1 MKSFISPAQLK
12 SSLDAHSI
20 IGLCAGGL
28 MYLICLSG
36 TLAVFADYFER
47 WEQPLVAEFS
57 HYDGQSITTAIEGY
71 RQRTGQFADSLY
83 VVLPSDSQPRMHVS
97 GNQKEWYLQADGS
110 LGEPV
115 IEGWTHMLRKLH
127 YYLHLPH
134 TFGLLITG
142 ILGALLLALIISG
155 IVAHPRIFKDA
166 FSLRLGGTRRLEQAD
181 IHNRLS
187 VWGLPFHLMIGI
199 TGAFFGLLGPLLF
212 VSAAVFYEGD
222 RQALIEDIYGADPV
236 LDAPVVALDIAR
248 ILDTQQ
254 QRFPQAK
261 PIFIVAQKLG
271 TAQQF
276 VEIAATLP
284 GRLIYAEMYRYTA
297 DGQYL
302 NTQGLADGPLGRQAL
317 YSVYRLHFG
326 HFGSLWVAVVYG
338 LLGLA
343 LTVIAASG
351 INIWLARRGGRNWIN
366 DVWAA
371 TVWGLPLALSL
382 SAFASVMLGLSALF
396 SFIATSLLAL
406 VFCLQRGDE
415 QRSARHLKAALA
427 LSLLILSAGFFL
439 HFPEPVARQLGTAMA
454 LILTGLASGILL
466 LIKTGRPLRPLPNA
480 EKSPEKSRS

>member
-57 HYDGQSITTAIEGY
+57 HYDGQTITTAIEGY

-115 IEGWTHMLRKLH
+115 VEGWTHMLRKLH

-284 GRLIYAEMYRYTA
+284 GRLIYAEMYRYTV

-302 NTQGLADGPLGRQAL
+302 DTQGLADGPLGRQAV

-326 HFGSLWVAVVYG
+326 HFGSLWVPVVYG

>member
-57 HYDGQSITTAIEGY
+57 HYDGQTITTAIEGY

-115 IEGWTHMLRKLH
+115 VEGWTHMLRKLH

-212 VSAAVFYEGD
+212 VSAAVFYGGD

-302 NTQGLADGPLGRQAL
+302 NTQGLADGPLGRQAV

-326 HFGSLWVAVVYG
+326 HFGSLWVPVVYG

-343 LTVIAASG
+343 LSIIAASG
-351 INIWLARRGGRNWIN
+351 INIWLARRGGRNWTN

-396 SFIATSLLAL
+396 SFIATNLLAL

-427 LSLLILSAGFFL
+427 LSLLMLSAGFFL
-439 HFPEPVARQLGTAMA
+439 RFPEPVAQQLGTAMA